1 MSAEF
6 QWIEEWPAPGICRL
20 ARSRVA
26 LGAAGVGGEDAS
38 RPCTIWLLVHVNE
51 AALIEAP
58 FASED
63 AAPILERISSRLEEG
78 RLWLK
83 FFSATHLHR
92 GHATGLTEVAR
103 AFPRATFVYPDAW
116 LAHRRALDVRGGP
129 PGVLDPAFDRGLAF
143 AYGSVMEFDLAG
155 EPLAFI
161 RAPFHSPTDQLVVFR
176 GVAIAPDWQ
185 LPRAVGDRIEKMDA
199 PEQEKRAAMRRVLDF
214 CRGYRVHSHL
224 PAHGDGPLETDFAER
239 VQTALNSLRQKD

>member
-20 ARSRVA
+20 AQSRVEA
-26 LGAAGVGGEDAS
+26 EGTGGGQSPS
-38 RPCTIWLLVHVNE
+38 RPCTIWLLVHANE

-63 AAPILERISSRLEEG
+63 AAPILERIRSRLEER
-78 RLWLK
+78 RLWVK

-92 GHATGLTEVAR
+92 GHATGLASVAQ
-103 AFPRATFVYPDAW
+103 AFPRATFVYPESW
-116 LAHRRALDVRGGP
+116 LAHRRALGLGG
-129 PGVLDPAFDRGLAF
+129 GRVGALDPLFDRGLAF
-143 AYGSVMEFDLAG
+143 SYGSVMEFDLAG
-155 EPLAFI
+155 EPVAFI
-161 RAPFHSPTDQLVVFR
+161 RAPYHSPTDQLVVFR

-185 LPRAVGDRIEKMDA
+185 LPRAQGERVEKAQA

-214 CRGYRVHSHL
+214 CRGYQIHSHL
-224 PAHGDGPLETDFAER
+224 PAHGDGPLEAGFAER
-239 VQTALNSLRQKD
+239 VQTALASLQGPD